1 MSRKGV
7 IVMNRTLSCSLSILL
22 LLASAFPA
30 ISNSQSTKWSENDE
44 RALLAKARKGDASAQ
59 MWLAAAYEQ
68 GWFGKANFPE
78 ALKWYRRSAEQ
89 GDADAQNALGQMY
102 ENGEGVAQ
110 NYSLAARW
118 YRKAAEHVPNLGG
131 AGQGRNN
138 LGMLYLDGHGV
149 PRDFAQAYM
158 WFILTGSESNP
169 NLSIA
174 RGHMTPEKIRHAEQ
188 LAAEWVRQHPNPAL

>member
-7 IVMNRTLSCSLSILL
+7 IVMNPTLSCSLSILL

-68 GWFGKANFPE
+68 GWFGK
-78 ALKWYRRSAEQ
+78 
-89 GDADAQNALGQMY
+89 
-102 ENGEGVAQ
+102 V
-110 NYSLAARW
+110 
-118 YRKAAEHVPNLGG
+118 
-131 AGQGRNN
+131 
-138 LGMLYLDGHGV
+138 
-149 PRDFAQAYM
+149 

-174 RGHMTPEKIRHAEQ
+174 RGHMTPEEIRHAEQ
-188 LAAEWVRQHPNPAL
+188 LTAEWVRHHPNPAL

>member
-1 MSRKGV
+1 MMKKHFWR
-7 IVMNRTLSCSLSILL
+7 R
-22 LLASAFPA
+22 
-30 ISNSQSTKWSENDE
+30 E
-44 RALLAKARKGDASAQ
+44 ARKGDDSAQ
-59 MWLAAAYEQ
+59 MWLAAAYEE
-68 GWFGKANFPE
+68 GWFGKAKFPE

-102 ENGEGVAQ
+102 ENGESVAQ

-118 YRKAAEHVPNLGG
+118 YRKAAEHVRNLGG

-149 PRDFAQAYM
+149 PRDF
-158 WFILTGSESNP
+158 SNP

-174 RGHMTPEKIRHAEQ
+174 RGHMTPEEIRHAEQ
-188 LAAEWVRQHPNPAL
+188 LAAEW

>member
-1 MSRKGV
+1 
-7 IVMNRTLSCSLSILL
+7 MNRTLSCSLSILL

-118 YRKAAEHVPNLGG
+118 YRKAAEHVRNLGG